1 MHASLE
7 VLRFDTL
14 QCIQNVI
21 AIETGDILVTVI
33 SNIFSRNNIIVFWY
47 NISDPVF
54 ALTMMAMIY
63 ELNILILLTHWG
75 RDKMAA
81 ISQTTLSNA
90 LSWKKM
96 LEFRLKFHWSLFLR
110 VQ

>member
-14 QCIQNVI
+14 QSIQNVI
-21 AIETGDILVTVI
+21 AIETSDILVTVI
-33 SNIFSRNNIIVFWY
+33 SNTFSRKNIIVFWY

-63 ELNILILLTHWG
+63 ELNILILLSSKLVNVSLYEYMLPWNNDTRPYIHPH
-75 RDKMAA
+75 
-81 ISQTTLSNA
+81 QT
-90 LSWKKM
+90 K
-96 LEFRLKFHWSLFLR
+96 R
-110 VQ
+110 